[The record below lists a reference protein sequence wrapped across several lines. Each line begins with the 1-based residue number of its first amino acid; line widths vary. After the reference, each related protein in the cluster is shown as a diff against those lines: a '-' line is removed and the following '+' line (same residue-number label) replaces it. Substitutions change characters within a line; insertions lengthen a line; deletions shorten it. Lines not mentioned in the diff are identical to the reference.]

1 MIAPTTTD
9 PWIWPVDA
17 AAYDREHTLTATE
30 RRFLAIELP
39 SRIKTSKTRQPSLDP
54 VHRLA
59 RPLHDV
65 FDHIEFKGPKRRS
78 LVFYLLEEMG
88 RRDRAL
94 WAWTDE
100 EWMELVECR
109 RYDGNRIIATA
120 YLLRGFDTL
129 ASFPKR
135 RHVFSCLARRVFGF
149 KMLAA
154 TERKIKTRLRELG
167 YRARTLRLMPLTL
180 AQLLLIARSP
190 RMEDITEVS
199 LLQVQERS
207 GTIAL
212 ENCVIAFSRLLASEG
227 IIDEPV
233 RRRGLQPKMIDG
245 AQEVLVA
252 DVSQEWGRLARYW
265 HDTSTLAPRSRLRM
279 YYRLLTVGRW
289 LQATRP
295 HIESP
300 VQWNRTVA
308 SEAVAM
314 SVNLKCCEWSLST
327 TASRFPNSGKPMQ
340 ANSKVDILYSL
351 RTFFRDLQHWEI
363 IPRSFDPHVA
373 FRVPRSLRALIGSD
387 PRVLADDVWAKLIW
401 AGLNITAADL
411 SSQGSTASNGTH
423 YYPLPLVKALSVT
436 WLFAG
441 LRWDE
446 IRRLRLGCI
455 RWQESGQEKA
465 PDERVC
471 LLSVPVNKT
480 STAFSKPVDTVVGQV
495 IEAWEKERPSQMK
508 LIDLKT
514 GELVEYLLAY
524 RSKALGYNYLNKV
537 LIPALCAKAGIPNKD
552 LRGRITSH
560 RARSTIATQLFNARE
575 PMSLFEVQ
583 AWLGHKNPSTT
594 QHYAK
599 LNPSKLTKSYEKAGY
614 FERNIRAIEVL
625 IDQDVVRKGLA
636 AQESWKFFDL
646 GHGYCTY
653 DFFDQCLHR
662 MACAQCSFYVAKEST
677 RAQML
682 EAKTN
687 LLRMRQEIP
696 LSEPELAAVEDGLAA
711 YEKLIANLQDVPT
724 PDRLL
729 QIAPAQSLPSN
740 ESEKQC

>member
-1 MIAPTTTD
+1 MSAHKTTD
-9 PWIWPVDA
+9 TWSWPVDA
-17 AAYDREHTLTATE
+17 ATYDREHSLTAIE

-39 SRIKTSKTRQPSLDP
+39 SRIKTSKTRQPSLDT
-54 VHRLA
+54 VHRLS

-100 EWMELVECR
+100 EWIELAECR
-109 RYDGNRIIATA
+109 RYDGNCIIAAA
-120 YLLRGFDTL
+120 YLLRGFDAL

-149 KMLAA
+149 KMFTA
-154 TERKIKTRLRELG
+154 TERKIKARLRELG
-167 YRARTLRLMPLTL
+167 YRARTLRLVPLTL
-180 AQLLLIARSP
+180 AQLLLITRSP

-199 LLQVQERS
+199 LLQLQEQ
-207 GTIAL
+207 TATVAL
-212 ENCVIAFSRLLASEG
+212 EKCVVAFSRLLASEG
-227 IIDEPV
+227 IIAQPV
-233 RRRGLQPKMIDG
+233 RRRGLQPKMIYG
-245 AQEVLVA
+245 APEVIVA
-252 DVSQEWGRLARYW
+252 DVPHEWGRLARYW
-265 HDTSTLAPRSRLRM
+265 HETSTLTPRSRLRM

-314 SVNLKCCEWSLST
+314 SVNLRCCEWSLST

-340 ANSKVDILYSL
+340 ANSKVDMLYSL
-351 RTFFRDLQHWEI
+351 RTFFRDLQHWET
-363 IPRSFDPHVA
+363 IPRSFDPHIA

-387 PRVLADDVWAKLIW
+387 PRVLPDDVWAKLIW
-401 AGLNITAADL
+401 VGLNITATDL
-411 SSQGSTASNGTH
+411 TSQGSTTGNGTH
-423 YYPLPLVKALSVT
+423 YYPLPLVKALSVV

-455 RWQESGQEKA
+455 RWQENTPG
-465 PDERVC
+465 ERVC

-480 STAFSKPVDTVVGQV
+480 STAFSKPVDTVVGEV
-495 IEAWEKERPSQMK
+495 IEAWEKERPVQMK
-508 LIDLKT
+508 LIDPKT
-514 GELVEYLLAY
+514 GELIEYLFAY

-537 LIPALCAKAGIPNKD
+537 LIPALCVKAGIPNKD
-552 LRGRITSH
+552 VRGRITSH

-625 IDQDVVRKGLA
+625 IDQDVVRKRTGGPGVVEVLR
-636 AQESWKFFDL
+636 SRSRV
-646 GHGYCTY
+646 
-653 DFFDQCLHR
+653 LH
-662 MACAQCSFYVAKEST
+662 V
-677 RAQML
+677 
-682 EAKTN
+682 
-687 LLRMRQEIP
+687 
-696 LSEPELAAVEDGLAA
+696 
-711 YEKLIANLQDVPT
+711 
-724 PDRLL
+724 
-729 QIAPAQSLPSN
+729 
-740 ESEKQC
+740 

>member
-1 MIAPTTTD
+1 MSVHKTADTWT
-9 PWIWPVDA
+9 WPVNA
-17 AAYDREHTLTATE
+17 TEYDRAHSLTARE
-30 RRFLAIELP
+30 RLFLTVELP
-39 SRIKTSKTRQPSLDP
+39 SRIKTSKTRQPSLDA
-54 VHRLA
+54 VQRLA

-88 RRDRAL
+88 RRDRTL
-94 WAWTDE
+94 WAWKDA
-100 EWMELVECR
+100 EWIDLVESR
-109 RYDGNRIIATA
+109 RYDGNRIIAA
-120 YLLRGFDTL
+120 AFLLRGFDTF

-149 KMLAA
+149 KRFAE
-154 TERKIKTRLRELG
+154 TERKIKARLRELG
-167 YRARTLRLMPLTL
+167 YRTRTLRLMPLTL

-190 RMEDITEVS
+190 RLEDINEAS
-199 LLQVQERS
+199 LLQLQKRN
-207 GTIAL
+207 GTVVL
-212 ENCVIAFSRLLASEG
+212 ENCVIALSRLLASEG
-227 IIDEPV
+227 IIDQPV
-233 RRRGLQPKMIDG
+233 RRLGLQPKMIHG
-245 AQEVLVA
+245 ASEALVA
-252 DVSQEWGRLARYW
+252 DVPHEWARLAWYW
-265 HDTSTLAPRSRLRM
+265 HETSTLTPRSRLRM

-327 TASRFPNSGKPMQ
+327 TARRFPNSGKPMQ
-340 ANSKVDILYSL
+340 ANSKVDMLYAL
-351 RTFFRDLQHWEI
+351 RTFFRDLQHWET
-363 IPRSFDPHVA
+363 IPRSFDPHIA
-373 FRVPRSLRALIGSD
+373 FRVPRSLRALIGCD
-387 PRVLADDVWAKLIW
+387 PRVLPDDVWAKLIW
-401 AGLNITAADL
+401 AGLNITASDL
-411 SSQGSTASNGTH
+411 SSQGSTAGNGTH
-423 YYPLPLVKALSVT
+423 YYPLPLVRALSVV

-455 RWQESGQEKA
+455 RWQENA
-465 PDERVC
+465 PGERVC
-471 LLSVPVNKT
+471 LLSIPVNKT
-480 STAFSKPVDTVVGQV
+480 STAFSKPVDALAGEVV
-495 IEAWEKERPSQMK
+495 EAWEKERPAQMK
-508 LIDLKT
+508 LIDPKT
-514 GELVEYLLAY
+514 GELVDYLFAY

-537 LIPALCAKAGIPNKD
+537 LILALCAKAGIPNKD
-552 LRGRITSH
+552 VRGRITSH

-653 DFFDQCLHR
+653 DFFDQCAHR

-711 YEKLIANLQDVPT
+711 YERLIVNLRDVPT
-724 PDRLL
+724 PDHLV
-729 QIAPAQSLPSN
+729 QIEAAPTTHTI
-740 ESEKQC
+740 ESEQQC